1 MYHLF
6 ANTEPKKQPIYVGNI
21 EKIIEKREITT
32 ALALY
37 RELTQKLDHYKLW
50 GERAF
55 NDIDV
60 LKFVIQK
67 FEISFIN
74 LFLNKT
80 FKEKHPILNN
90 FEVALLAT
98 QSNSGI
104 YRHLIDD
111 LKIKDEIIKAAFNCF
126 GYSCDEYSHVSGWQ
140 INANPKILFQIP
152 NAYKNQNGKN
162 KYEVYTELAVIMNGD
177 ALRYVEGDEYKTDEI
192 TKEAIRQDITNFQWA
207 TEEQKNNKEI
217 REYTFQISMRQGDF
231 NLVDKKWFTKYT
243 DPKTNELL
251 NYKQRNTKEK
261 KRKMNE
267 EMNTQSYM

>member
-6 ANTEPKKQPIYVGNI
+6 ANTEPPKKQPIYIGNI
-21 EKIIEKREITT
+21 EKIIKKREITT
-32 ALALY
+32 ALKLY
-37 RELTQKLDHYKLW
+37 RELTKKLDSYKLW

-55 NDIDV
+55 NEINV
-60 LKFVIQK
+60 LKFVIKK
-67 FEISFIN
+67 FEISFID

-80 FKEKHPILNN
+80 FKKKHPILNN

-104 YRHLIDD
+104 YIHLNYD
-111 LKIKDEIIKAAFNCF
+111 LKIKDEIIEAAFNCF
-126 GYSCDEYSHVSGWQ
+126 GYSHVTGWQ
-140 INANPKILFQIP
+140 MNFNPKILLQIP

-177 ALRYVEGDEYKTDEI
+177 ALRYVEGDEYKTDKI
-192 TKEAIRQDITNFQWA
+192 TKNAIKQDITNFQWA

-217 REYTFQISMRQGDF
+217 REYTFQESMRQDDF

-267 EMNTQSYM
+267 EMNRQSYM

>member
-6 ANTEPKKQPIYVGNI
+6 ANTEPKKQPIYIGKI
-21 EKIIEKREITT
+21 EKIIERKKINT

-37 RELTQKLDHYKLW
+37 RELTQKKFDHYKLW

-55 NDIDV
+55 NEINV

-104 YRHLIDD
+104 YIHLNYD
-111 LKIKDEIIKAAFNCF
+111 LKIKDEIIKAAFNCV
-126 GYSCDEYSHVSGWQ
+126 GYSHVTGWH
-140 INANPKILFQIP
+140 INANPEILSQIP
-152 NAYKNQNGKN
+152 NAYNQNGKN

-217 REYTFQISMRQGDF
+217 REYTFQKSMRQGDF

-261 KRKMNE
+261 KRKRNE
-267 EMNTQSYM
+267 EMNAQSYM

>member
-6 ANTEPKKQPIYVGNI
+6 ANTEPKKQPIYVPNI
-21 EKIIEKREITT
+21 EKIIKNKEITT
-32 ALALY
+32 ASKLY
-37 RELTQKLDHYKLW
+37 KELTKNLDSYKNW

-55 NDIDV
+55 DDINV

-104 YRHLIDD
+104 YIHLNYD
-111 LKIKDEIIKAAFNCF
+111 LKIKDEIIKAAFNCV
-126 GYSCDEYSHVSGWQ
+126 GYSHVTGWQ

-152 NAYKNQNGKN
+152 NAYKNQKGKN

-207 TEEQKNNKEI
+207 TEEQKNNKKI
-217 REYTFQISMRQGDF
+217 REYTFQKSMSQGDF
-231 NLVDKKWFTKYT
+231 NLVDKEWFTTYT
-243 DPKTNELL
+243 DPKELL
-251 NYKQRNTKEK
+251 NYKERNAKEK
-261 KRKMNE
+261 KRTCEE
-267 EMNTQSYM
+267 EMNWQSYR